1 MFICYSHFEH
11 IWVILLSV
19 IGWIGWMFSILWILS
34 VGVSCCFSSCSLQL
48 NGLVDHISFCFVSNA
63 DRVSWWELTVLAAHV
78 HPSVS
83 TMARTLLS
91 GNNIVYSGDPL
102 TDLSL
107 PAFLDKFMEK
117 KPKGNHIAEG
127 RWHGG
132 SQIAPAKKVSFVT
145 WIHFVYSECFVYWN
159 LVWICRWPVCYSL
172 Q

>member
-1 MFICYSHFEH
+1 MNYFCLVVYFVVFLHVCYKKCKSWLNICT
-11 IWVILLSV
+11 
-19 IGWIGWMFSILWILS
+19 
-34 VGVSCCFSSCSLQL
+34 
-48 NGLVDHISFCFVSNA
+48 FCFVSNA
-63 DRVSWWELTVLAAHV
+63 DRVSWWELTVLASHV

-117 KPKGNHIAEG
+117 KPKGNRIAEG

-132 SQIAPAKKVSFVT
+132 SQIAPAKKVSPF
-145 WIHFVYSECFVYWN
+145 Y
-159 LVWICRWPVCYSL
+159 LDSL
-172 Q
+172 C

>member
-1 MFICYSHFEH
+1 MFFTTAKSLLIICT
-11 IWVILLSV
+11 
-19 IGWIGWMFSILWILS
+19 
-34 VGVSCCFSSCSLQL
+34 
-48 NGLVDHISFCFVSNA
+48 FCFLSNA
-63 DRVSWWELTVLAAHV
+63 DRVSWWELTVLASHV

-117 KPKGNHIAEG
+117 KPKGNRIAEG

-132 SQIAPAKKVSFVT
+132 SQIAPAKKVS
-145 WIHFVYSECFVYWN
+145 
-159 LVWICRWPVCYSL
+159 ICYLDC
-172 Q
+172 